1 MKKENEELL
10 INKIIDFLAKADVFS
25 NKPKIR
31 IDYLGDKIDNY
42 SLEAVPAER
51 IVKSFIDGSKRKQ
64 KIFVFAS
71 RKTYSQDEI
80 ENLENYKLFEYLSDW
95 IEEQNDDEN
104 YPNISDIENIEE
116 IEAIEIIDSP
126 YIAVVSENE
135 ARYQMEIK
143 ITYIQN

>member
-10 INKIIDFLAKADVFS
+10 INKMIEFLSKADVFS
-25 NKPKIR
+25 DKPKIKV
-31 IDYLGDKIDNY
+31 DYLGDKINNY

-51 IVKSFIDGSKRKQ
+51 IVKGFIDGSKRKQ

-71 RKTYSQDEI
+71 RKTYSQDEVD
-80 ENLENYKLFEYLSDW
+80 NLDNYKLFEYLAEW
-95 IEEQNDDEN
+95 VEEQNDDEN
-104 YPNISDIENIEE
+104 YPDISDIENIEE

-126 YIAVVSENE
+126 YVAVVSENE

>member
-10 INKIIDFLAKADVFS
+10 VNKIIEYLAQADVFS
-25 NKPKIR
+25 NKPKIK

-51 IVKSFIDGSKRKQ
+51 IVNTFVDGSKRKQ

-80 ENLENYKLFEYLSDW
+80 DNLENYKLFDSLAEW
-95 IEEQNDDEN
+95 IEEQNEDEN
-104 YPNISDIENIEE
+104 YPDISEIENIEE

-126 YIAVVSENE
+126 YVAAVSENE